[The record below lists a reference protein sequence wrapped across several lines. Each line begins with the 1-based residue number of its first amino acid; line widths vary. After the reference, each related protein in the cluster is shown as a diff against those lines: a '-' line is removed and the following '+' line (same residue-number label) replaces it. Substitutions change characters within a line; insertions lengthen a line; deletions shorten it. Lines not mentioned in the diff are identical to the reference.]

1 MTKPRFI
8 TIGKSSQD
16 VFLLSDKEFKPFVHK
31 GVKYERLPL
40 GSKIHVDDMIVSTGG
55 NATNAAVTFARQG
68 LHCVYL
74 WTLGTDL
81 MSQGILAALDEE
93 NVDTSRI
100 VQQAHWRPSYSTI
113 LLSNTGERTVLN
125 FPGSLPKE
133 HDVPFRLGDIAE
145 ADWMYLSSVNNMV
158 LLEKIISHAK
168 KAGIKIMMNP
178 SGLELEHPGKLRALL
193 DDIEVVVMNKE
204 EAELLVEGSTLEEL
218 VRHLNHY
225 CPVAIVSDG
234 PKGVMASDGKTIIK
248 AGMYED
254 VKVVDRLGAGDAFGS
269 GFLSQWA
276 QGKSLAESITFAS
289 ANSTSVVAS
298 IGAKTGILH
307 HGVTLHDMP
316 LDEKQF

>member
-1 MTKPRFI
+1 MAKPRFI

-16 VFLLSDKEFKPFVHK
+16 VFLLSDKDFKPYVHN

-40 GSKIHVDDMIVSTGG
+40 GSKIHVDEMIVSTGG

-68 LHCVYL
+68 LHCTYL
-74 WTLGTDL
+74 WTLGSDL
-81 MSQGILAALDEE
+81 MSQGILTALDAE
-93 NVDTSRI
+93 NVDTSHI
-100 VQQAHWRPSYSTI
+100 VQQANWQPSYSTI
-113 LLSNTGERTVLN
+113 LLAPTGERTVLN
-125 FPGSLPKE
+125 YAGSLPKE
-133 HDVPFRLGDIAE
+133 HEVPFHLGDIAD
-145 ADWMYLSSVNNMV
+145 ADWVYLSSVNNMV
-158 LLEKIISHAK
+158 LLEKIVSHAA
-168 KAGIKIMMNP
+168 KAGVKIMMNP
-178 SGLELEHPGKLRALL
+178 SGLELEHPAKLRALL
-193 DDIEVVVMNKE
+193 DDVEVIVMNKE
-204 EAELLVEGSTLEEL
+204 EAELLVEGKSLEEL

-234 PKGVMASDGKTIIK
+234 PDGVMASDRNTVIK

-307 HGVTLHDMP
+307 HGAKLHDMP
-316 LDEKQF
+316 LSETKF